1 MPSLDVVSTVDIQ
14 VLDNVV
20 NNVKREILSRYDFK
34 NVKSEVTLDRKE
46 KRIHIVSGDDS
57 KVKAVIDMLIGQ
69 CARLKVDPRC
79 LELKN
84 IEVISLSVA
93 KMDIEIKD
101 GISRETCQ
109 KIVKLIKGLKV
120 KVQAAIQENQV
131 RLTAKQIDDLQ
142 EVMRV
147 LDSQDYG
154 IPLQYLNMKR

>member
-20 NNVKREILSRYDFK
+20 NNVKREISTRYDFK

-57 KVKAVIDMLIGQ
+57 KVKAVTDMLIGH
-69 CARLKVDPRC
+69 CVRLKLDPRS

-84 IEVISLSVA
+84 IDVVSLSVA
-93 KMDIEIKD
+93 KMDIEVKD
-101 GISRETCQ
+101 GIPRETCQ
-109 KIVKLIKGLKV
+109 KIVKLIKGLKI

-154 IPLQYLNMKR
+154 IPLQYINMKR

>member
-1 MPSLDVVSTVDIQ
+1 MPSLDVVSTVDMQ

-20 NNVKREILSRYDFK
+20 NNVKREISTRYDFK

-57 KVKAVIDMLIGQ
+57 KVKAVTDMLIGH

-79 LELKN
+79 LDLKK
-84 IEVISLSVA
+84 IEVVSLSVA

-109 KIVKLIKGLKV
+109 KIVKLIKGLKI